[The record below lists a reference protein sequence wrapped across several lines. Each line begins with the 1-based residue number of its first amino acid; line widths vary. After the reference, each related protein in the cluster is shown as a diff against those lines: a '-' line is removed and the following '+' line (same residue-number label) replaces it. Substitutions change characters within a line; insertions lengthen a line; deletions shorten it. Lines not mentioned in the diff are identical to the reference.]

1 MQSSKSF
8 LRGFLRLYDQFLSE
22 GNHKICIFGKFRI
35 GPLVI
40 QRKYTEEE
48 DLAVARHAVNQIY
61 FRNFDIFAGFLIMKD
76 IMLET
81 LTNVTFILHKYK

>member
-1 MQSSKSF
+1 MISF
-8 LRGFLRLYDQFLSE
+8 YQILSE
-22 GNHKICIFGKFRI
+22 VNHKIWIFGIFRI
-35 GPLVI
+35 GHLVI
-40 QRKYTEEE
+40 QRKDTEEE

-61 FRNFDIFAGFLIMKD
+61 FKMFDIFAWFLRMKE